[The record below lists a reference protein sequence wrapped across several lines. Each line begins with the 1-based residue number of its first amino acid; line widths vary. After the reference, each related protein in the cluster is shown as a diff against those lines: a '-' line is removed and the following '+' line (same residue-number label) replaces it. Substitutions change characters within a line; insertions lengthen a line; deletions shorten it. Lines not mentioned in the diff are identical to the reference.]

1 MGHVLRRST
10 PSPHP
15 HPHCGPCAARRPG
28 DVLGSA
34 RVMRKR
40 LLESGS
46 FPDIEGA
53 LTAAL
58 AEP

>member
-1 MGHVLRRST
+1 EM
-10 PSPHP
+10 
-15 HPHCGPCAARRPG
+15 AG

-34 RVMRKR
+34 RVLPKR
-40 LLESGS
+40 LLESGFTFT